1 MSDSKTVDL
10 GFVNNLAVIKKPGAN
25 ETLLLIGQSQSAGR
39 WARVM
44 TRGAAQSLWFYLT
57 TILYPRAAGQI
68 THRAQTA
75 VLRRST
81 DPLITNFFEVTNL
94 QEKQVIRLRGLG
106 GAEEWLVYL
115 THEEGYQLWAS
126 LEKVLGKA

>member
-1 MSDSKTVDL
+1 MSDSRVNDL
-10 GFVNNLAVIKKPGAN
+10 GFVNNLTVIRKPGAS
-25 ETLLLIGQSQSAGR
+25 ETLLLIGQSQAGR

-44 TRGAAQSLWFYLT
+44 TRGAAQTLWFHLT

-81 DPLITNFFEVTNL
+81 DPLITNFFEVTNNA
-94 QEKQVIRLRGLG
+94 ERKQLRLRGLG
-106 GAEEWLVYL
+106 GEEEWLIYF
-115 THEEGYQLWAS
+115 TYEDGYELWAA
-126 LEKVLGKA
+126 LEKILDVV